1 MALEPRMSRIVS
13 RLNRAWRCAMTGF
26 CFALFGI
33 GGLLLSMVWFNL
45 LLLLVWDKGRRR
57 RIARRSI
64 AASFRFFLRVAKGVG
79 VLDYRMRGL
88 EHLRQDRGC
97 LVVAN
102 HPTLIDYVLLASVMP
117 ESDCLVKGALL
128 KNPFVSGVIRA
139 ADYLINSQ
147 ADALLPACRQRLAQG
162 DTILIFPEGTRTR
175 PGEPMTLQ
183 RGAANIAVRCG
194 SDLRVVLIHC
204 SEHLLDKQSKWY
216 NVPPAKPLFSVEV
229 RERIS
234 IDQFYDA
241 DIQEPALAARQLN
254 RHLLLQLQPGSSP
267 FSGINDASALP

>member
-1 MALEPRMSRIVS
+1 MAVEPRVNTLLA
-13 RLNRAWRCAMTGF
+13 RLDWAWRLVMTGF

-33 GGLLLSMVWFNL
+33 GGLLLSVVWFNL
-45 LLLLVWDKGRRR
+45 LLLLVWNPVRRR
-57 RIARRSI
+57 RLARRSI
-64 AASFRFFLRVAKGVG
+64 ATSFRAFLTVAKTLG
-79 VLDYRMRGL
+79 VLDYRIEGSDV
-88 EHLRQDRGC
+88 LRQEKGC

-117 ESDCLVKGALL
+117 ETDCLVKSALL

-147 ADALLPACRQRLAQG
+147 ADALLPACQQRLDQG

-175 PGEPMTLQ
+175 PGEKMTLQ

-194 SDLRVVLIHC
+194 SDLRVVTIHC

-216 NVPPAKPLFSVEV
+216 DVPPAKPLFTVEV
-229 RERIS
+229 RERIA
-234 IDQFYDA
+234 IDPFNDA
-241 DIQEPALAARQLN
+241 NLQEPALAARQLN
-254 RHLLLQLQPGSSP
+254 RHLLLQLQPGATP
-267 FSGINDASALP
+267 LSGINDASALP